1 MSIFHTSPY
10 ISPVDAS
17 MTSNEWEARMARTT
31 QRIGIIGGGGWLGGA
46 FAQAMLDTHFIEARH
61 LTLSSRAGS
70 GAIAGA
76 SWTRD
81 NQALVDSSD
90 VVVLSVR
97 PEQFGDVVIEAQG
110 KLVISVM
117 AGVSL
122 ATLARHTGAV
132 RLVRA
137 MPNAAATIGE
147 CYTPWFAT
155 AAVTAADKALVQG
168 LFETCGQADE
178 VRSEADIDYFCGL
191 TGSGAGFPALLA
203 SAMIAHA
210 EGRGLPAEL
219 ARRAVLSVVTGAS
232 RLLADTDPAQMMQA
246 LIDYRGTTAAA
257 LQTMIDEGFERAV
270 HAGLD
275 AADARAG
282 QMARASADRLGT

>member
-1 MSIFHTSPY
+1 
-10 ISPVDAS
+10 
-17 MTSNEWEARMARTT
+17 MARTT
-31 QRIGIIGGGGWLGGA
+31 QRIGIIGGSGWLGGA
-46 FAQAMLDTHFIEARH
+46 FAKAMLDTQFIDASH
-61 LTLSSRAGS
+61 LSLSNRTGS
-70 GAIAGA
+70 GAIAGPA
-76 SWTRD
+76 WTRD
-81 NQALVDSSD
+81 NQALVDGSD

-97 PEQFGDVVIEAQG
+97 PQQFGDVAIDARG

-122 ATLARHTGAV
+122 ATLARQTGAD

-137 MPNAAATIGE
+137 MPNAAATIGA
-147 CYTPWFAT
+147 CYTPWRAT
-155 AAVTAADKALVQG
+155 PAVSVEDKALVQG

-203 SAMIAHA
+203 SAMISHA
-210 EGRGLPAEL
+210 EGRGLPPAL
-219 ARRAVLSVVTGAS
+219 VRRAVLSVVTGAS

-257 LQTMIDEGFERAV
+257 LQTMIDRGFADAV

-275 AADARAG
+275 AADARAAE
-282 QMARASADRLGT
+282 MARASADRLDP